1 MVTGRRGVEQAR
13 ESGKY
18 KIRVEITWKYP
29 GNSAG
34 MPDEPTSMVMEAVQ
48 EALTS
53 TFDKDPVAILTGI
66 YTGDNERNWIFYTT
80 SVHIFEK
87 KINVALAPFDLLRL
101 PSTPKTTLIGWS
113 MTKCVKHRKS
123 PRQTTERDIILH
135 IANTAQ
141 ADVSYATH
149 ACAAMRCP
157 VK

>member
-1 MVTGRRGVEQAR
+1 MKIGNDWWTSPTESESGALVMVTGRRGVEQAR

-87 KINVALAPFDLLRL
+87 KINVALAPFDLL
-101 PSTPKTTLIGWS
+101 PINIY
-113 MTKCVKHRKS
+113 
-123 PRQTTERDIILH
+123 TENDPDWLEYDEMREASE
-135 IANTAQ
+135 IAP
-141 ADVSYATH
+141 ADD
-149 ACAAMRCP
+149 
-157 VK
+157 